1 MLLLKKGQLN
11 EGANILNL
19 SPCTRVLFNAIKDNW
34 LIQTSVWFFQY
45 VQSKLDMYGL
55 NYENEKKKR
64 YKHEPVI
71 IIIHFCVVFKYVW

>member
-55 NYENEKKKR
+55 NYKNEKKTVQTWTSNNNNTFLCR
-64 YKHEPVI
+64 I
-71 IIIHFCVVFKYVW
+71 